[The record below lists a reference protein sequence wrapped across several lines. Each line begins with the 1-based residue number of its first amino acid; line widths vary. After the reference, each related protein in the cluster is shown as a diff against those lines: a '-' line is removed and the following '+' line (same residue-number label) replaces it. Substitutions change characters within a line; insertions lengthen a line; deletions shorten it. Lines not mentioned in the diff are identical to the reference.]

1 MKKPMVLVVDV
12 DTENLEW
19 ERTFLEEALEDGALV
34 CRGPTEHKTCPLLT
48 GDDCALIHDADGILF
63 ELDLDKSQSRR
74 ILQRY
79 KDQLDIPIRVVATPE
94 DLRRYYSLL
103 EGLEVATP
111 PIGPAKLDA
120 FAAEVESEVE

>member
-1 MKKPMVLVVDV
+1 MKKPMVLVVDL

-19 ERTFLEEALEDGALV
+19 ERTFLEEALEDGALI
-34 CRGPTEHKTCPLLT
+34 CRGPTGHKTCPLLT
-48 GDDCALIHDADGILF
+48 GADCALIHDADGILF

-79 KDQLDIPIRVVATPE
+79 KDDLDIPIRVVATPE
-94 DLRRYYSLL
+94 DMLRYSSLL
-103 EGLEVATP
+103 EGLEVVTP